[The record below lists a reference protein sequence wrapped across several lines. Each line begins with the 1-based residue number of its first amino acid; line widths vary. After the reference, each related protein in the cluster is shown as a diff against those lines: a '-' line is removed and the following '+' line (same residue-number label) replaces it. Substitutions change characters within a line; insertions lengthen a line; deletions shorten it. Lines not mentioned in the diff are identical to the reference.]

1 MHIGEKIKAARIA
14 ARMTQADLA
23 KILGVAYQNIGQW
36 ESGKRNPKLDTIIKI
51 AEALGVFISD
61 LTGDSGGPVFE
72 SDLERAAYRLNEKI
86 KNTEA
91 AIYGKYI
98 DDKYNVWLRFS
109 DHSVVA
115 LDADELCSLEQQI
128 DRYAAFSLEEFKR
141 TTTKEKTDELPAG
154 VVLPGWSAAVTP
166 AEAATVPVEGAEGKD

>member
-1 MHIGEKIKAARIA
+1 MNTGERIKTARKQA
-14 ARMTQADLA
+14 GLTQKELGEV
-23 KILGVAYQNIGQW
+23 LGVSFQAVAQW
-36 ESGKRNPKLDTIIKI
+36 ETGRRVPKLPTLKNI
-51 AEALGVFISD
+51 ANALGVFVTD

-72 SDLERAAYRLNEKI
+72 SNLERAAYRLNKKI

-154 VVLPGWSAAVTP
+154 VVLPGWSAAVTH

>member
-1 MHIGEKIKAARIA
+1 MSIGANIKKARIA
-14 ARMTQADLA
+14 AKMTQKQLA
-23 KILGVAYQNIGQW
+23 KACGIADSAIRKY
-36 ESGKRNPKLDTIIKI
+36 ESESVTPKLPMLKKI
-51 AEALGVFISD
+51 ANALGVFISD
-61 LTGDSGGPVFE
+61 LTGDSGGPAFE
-72 SDLERAAYRLNEKI
+72 SGLEAIAYRLNEKI

>member
-1 MHIGEKIKAARIA
+1 M
-14 ARMTQADLA
+14 D
-23 KILGVAYQNIGQW
+23 NI
-36 ESGKRNPKLDTIIKI
+36 D
-51 AEALGVFISD
+51 
-61 LTGDSGGPVFE
+61 
-72 SDLERAAYRLNEKI
+72 
-86 KNTEA
+86 
-91 AIYGKYI
+91 I

-154 VVLPGWSAAVTP
+154 VVLPGWSAAVTH